1 MLNNKSWSNR
11 FETLSVGFSAK
22 QKITG
27 RGSLALKHK
36 KRSSRLDELART
48 YRYERIAS
56 GALASGQLEYLSC
69 VWQDLSSSRPLC
81 APFSLSR
88 SLPPLPF
95 SSSARPLLFHRLS
108 HSGHARHSITL
119 FHRPR
124 YSSRHSTRL
133 GTYVWLRE
141 MLLCI
146 SSRMFDGA
154 LLFKHGPRHYRWTD
168 HVFGSAYVRG

>member
-1 MLNNKSWSNR
+1 MCLAGFVVVSASLR
-11 FETLSVGFSAK
+11 PFLSHS
-22 QKITG
+22 
-27 RGSLALKHK
+27 
-36 KRSSRLDELART
+36 
-48 YRYERIAS
+48 
-56 GALASGQLEYLSC
+56 
-69 VWQDLSSSRPLC
+69 P
-81 APFSLSR
+81 P
-88 SLPPLPF
+88 PPLSF

-168 HVFGSAYVRG
+168 MSSDLHTYGDDVHQTHHHLSNNPFVCSNWIRTAEWNDFLGNSIERNVEIGC